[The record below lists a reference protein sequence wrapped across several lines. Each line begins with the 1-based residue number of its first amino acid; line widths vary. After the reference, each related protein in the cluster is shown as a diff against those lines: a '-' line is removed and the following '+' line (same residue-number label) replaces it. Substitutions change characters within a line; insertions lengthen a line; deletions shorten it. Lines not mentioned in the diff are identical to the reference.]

1 MKYRLA
7 VFDMD
12 GTILNTLGDISAS
25 VNFALRAE
33 HMPERTMAEIRSFA
47 GNGVRRLIEL
57 SVPSDASQE
66 ACERV
71 YNAFAEHYRLH
82 CADATAPY
90 SGIVDLLSRL
100 RAKGMHTAVVS
111 NKPDDAVK
119 ALCARYFNGLFDE
132 AVGVCAGVRPKPCPD
147 AVCGVLDE
155 LHIERAEAVYIGD
168 TEVDAAT
175 AENAGL
181 DFIAVD
187 WGFRE
192 RPLLEKQR
200 AQLIA
205 STADELFD
213 ALTQ

>member
-33 HMPERTMAEIRSFA
+33 HMPERTMAEIRGFV

-82 CADATAPY
+82 CANATAPY

-119 ALCARYFNGLFDE
+119 ALCVRYFNGLFDA
-132 AVGVCAGVRPKPCPD
+132 AVGGRDGVRPKPCPD

-205 STADELFD
+205 STAGELFD

>member
-57 SVPSDASQE
+57 SVPSEASQE

-205 STADELFD
+205 STAGELFD

>member
-57 SVPSDASQE
+57 SVPSEASQE

>member
-33 HMPERTMAEIRSFA
+33 HMPERTMAEIRGFV

-66 ACERV
+66 ACESV

-119 ALCARYFNGLFDE
+119 ALCVRYFNGLFDA
-132 AVGVCAGVRPKPCPD
+132 AVGVRDGVRPKPCPD

>member
-57 SVPSDASQE
+57 SVPYDASQE

-205 STADELFD
+205 STAGELFD

>member
-33 HMPERTMAEIRSFA
+33 HMPERTMAEIRGFV

-111 NKPDDAVK
+111 NKPDDAVM
-119 ALCARYFNGLFDE
+119 AHDILTGFLTRRS
-132 AVGVCAGVRPKPCPD
+132 VCAQVFAQSRVLTPFAAFWTNCISNAPKP
-147 AVCGVLDE
+147 
-155 LHIERAEAVYIGD
+155 YI
-168 TEVDAAT
+168 
-175 AENAGL
+175 
-181 DFIAVD
+181 
-187 WGFRE
+187 
-192 RPLLEKQR
+192 
-200 AQLIA
+200 
-205 STADELFD
+205 
-213 ALTQ
+213 

>member
-33 HMPERTMAEIRSFA
+33 HMPERTMAEIRGFV

-175 AENAGL
+175 AENAGI

-205 STADELFD
+205 STAGELFD

>member
-33 HMPERTMAEIRSFA
+33 HMPERTMAEIRGFV
-47 GNGVRRLIEL
+47 GNGVRCLIEL

-205 STADELFD
+205 STAGELFD

>member
-33 HMPERTMAEIRSFA
+33 HMPERTMAEIRGFV

-205 STADELFD
+205 STAGELFD

>member
-33 HMPERTMAEIRSFA
+33 HMPERTMAEIRGFV

>member
-33 HMPERTMAEIRSFA
+33 HMPERTMAEIRGFV

-119 ALCARYFNGLFDE
+119 ALCVRYFNGLFDE

-205 STADELFD
+205 STAGELFD

>member
-192 RPLLEKQR
+192 HPLLEKQR

>member
-33 HMPERTMAEIRSFA
+33 HMPERTMAEIRGFV

-147 AVCGVLDE
+147 AVCGVLDG

>member
-33 HMPERTMAEIRSFA
+33 HMPERTMAEIRGFV

-100 RAKGMHTAVVS
+100 RAKVCTPPSYRTSRTTPLWRSAHDILTGFLTRRS
-111 NKPDDAVK
+111 
-119 ALCARYFNGLFDE
+119 
-132 AVGVCAGVRPKPCPD
+132 VCAQVFAQSRVLTPFAAFWANCISNAPKP
-147 AVCGVLDE
+147 
-155 LHIERAEAVYIGD
+155 YI
-168 TEVDAAT
+168 
-175 AENAGL
+175 
-181 DFIAVD
+181 
-187 WGFRE
+187 
-192 RPLLEKQR
+192 
-200 AQLIA
+200 
-205 STADELFD
+205 
-213 ALTQ
+213 

>member
-205 STADELFD
+205 STAGELFD

>member
-33 HMPERTMAEIRSFA
+33 HMPERTMAEIRGFV

-119 ALCARYFNGLFDE
+119 ALCVRYFNGLFDA
-132 AVGVCAGVRPKPCPD
+132 AVGVRDGVRPKPCPD
-147 AVCGVLDE
+147 AVCGVLDG

>member
-175 AENAGL
+175 AENAGI

>member
-33 HMPERTMAEIRSFA
+33 HMPERTMAEIRGFV

-71 YNAFAEHYRLH
+71 YNAFAEHYKLH

-111 NKPDDAVK
+111 NKPDDAVM
-119 ALCARYFNGLFDE
+119 ALCARYFNGLFDA

-147 AVCGVLDE
+147 AVCGVLGE

-175 AENAGL
+175 AENAGI

-205 STADELFD
+205 STAGELFD

>member
-33 HMPERTMAEIRSFA
+33 HMPERTMAEIRGFV

-82 CADATAPY
+82 CADETAPY

-119 ALCARYFNGLFDE
+119 ALCVRYFNGLFDA
-132 AVGVCAGVRPKPCPD
+132 AVGVRDGVRPKPCPD
-147 AVCGVLDE
+147 AVCGVLDG

>member
-175 AENAGL
+175 AKNAGL

>member
-25 VNFALRAE
+25 ANFALRAE
-33 HMPERTMAEIRSFA
+33 HMPERTMAEIRGFV

-205 STADELFD
+205 STASELFD

>member
-57 SVPSDASQE
+57 SVPSEASQE

-119 ALCARYFNGLFDE
+119 ALCVRYFNGLFDA
-132 AVGVCAGVRPKPCPD
+132 AVGVRDGVRPKPCPD